1 METRILLIEDDPG
14 DVRLIREILSEEG
27 TCTFN
32 LEISSSLSDGMNKL
46 SQHQYDVVLLDL
58 NLPDSTGISTLKE
71 IKNKFDRIPI
81 IILTGL
87 PDEDLESSAI
97 LRGVQDYLV
106 KGKIDHVS
114 LVHSIRYAIERQRLE
129 DGLRTSEARYR
140 RLFETAQDGI
150 LVLNAETGEI
160 TDVNPYLI
168 RMLGYTHDEIIGKQ
182 LWELGFSKDLLT
194 GKKALPGIQKQ
205 GYIRY
210 DDLTL
215 QTKDKKVYRI
225 EFISKKYRVNGKD
238 VIQCD
243 IRDISQRKQMESA
256 VIENETKFKEL
267 FQNMGSCAVI
277 YEAEEDGRDFII
289 KDFNQ
294 AAEKVEHVTKAE
306 VIGKRVTE
314 VFPGV
319 FEFGIFAIF
328 QRVWKT
334 GIPEFFPIK
343 LYQDKRISGWK
354 ENYIY
359 RLGTG
364 EIVAVYDDISE
375 RKKTEE
381 ALLLS
386 EQNFRSTFDRSPL
399 GIRIVTGEGKT
410 IYVNQSLLDI
420 FGYADLKE
428 YNSISNKERYTA
440 KGYAEHRE
448 RVEKISRGDTA
459 LPGYEVEIITKKGG
473 VRTLAASRSEV
484 LWNSIPRYQVI
495 YRDITEQ
502 KKLELQGR
510 KRVEQLTFI
519 ADASQ
524 QLNMAENSLQL
535 YRLICQLIK
544 KIIGQGYVA
553 IAMIDDDSTNVS
565 IVASEG
571 IQDNNLLNS
580 TLRILGTDPRLQK
593 YPVKKMAENE
603 MSLFKTSRLTLYPG
617 GLFTLLGRKYPKMVC
632 SLIEQ
637 TLGLKYVYV
646 IGFQYRERILGGIS
660 ILCNSQNQIE
670 ENQRIIEAITAQA
683 SAILGRYQAEEKTHS
698 SEEKYRTLYQ
708 AMAQGVLYQNAFGE
722 VTSVNPAAE
731 RILGATRSIINN
743 VEVISS
749 DTESIHEDGSP
760 YTNEDTPSM
769 IALRTGKPV
778 KDVIMGLRAKNESD
792 FRWILCSAT
801 PLFRQGEEK
810 PYQSFVTFD
819 DITRLKKTEEDLR
832 NSERHYHSLFEHMVE
847 GFAHCKIIFEGD
859 QPRDFVYLEVND
871 SFEKLTG
878 LKNVI
883 GKKVSELIPGFHET
897 NPQLLQAY
905 SRVSLTG
912 HPEQFEINIQQLNMW
927 LDVSVYSIEKG
938 SFVAIFDNITRRKEA
953 ENLSKMSLQ
962 IEERLNKPGNMKELT
977 GDLLTII
984 QELSEFDAAGIRL
997 NEGLDFPY
1005 YDSKGFSQ
1013 GHLDSEN
1020 LICRKHA
1027 DGEIQEA
1034 SNGKADMDC
1043 ICGEVIMGKYDPQ
1056 KPCFSPYGS
1065 FWTNDLAE
1073 FLASN
1078 NKSQTL
1084 YRNQCVLEGFK
1095 SMAVIPIKSSDGGNS
1110 GLLQLNGLKP
1120 NLCTP
1125 ETIKHYEGIAA
1136 SIGIVIDQRRKE
1148 AAVIAS
1154 ENKYRSLVNNLKLG
1168 VFRSTLG
1175 DKGKYLEV
1183 NPAMEQITGYS
1194 REELLTIKIAD
1205 LYVDAQV
1212 RGKQN
1217 AESEVS
1223 TSTLVREHQLRKKD
1237 GNIIDVSTM
1246 VTTVRDDSRKTLYV
1260 DGVIEDITERKQA
1273 ASRALEME
1281 TLKQLNKAKSE
1292 LLANVSHELRTPLAS
1307 IKGNIETLIEDDVEW
1322 SREQQ
1327 LDFLNSANHEADHL
1341 TGLIKE
1347 LLDMSRIDS
1356 GKLKLEKADHSLQE
1370 ILGSIAERL
1379 NAVTVHHKLIQIIP
1393 PNLPRINVD
1402 KIRIGEVITNLVE
1415 NAAKFSAKGNPITI
1429 KTQTEFDKLIISIE
1443 DKGEGISKEEQ
1454 GKLFNRFYQAE
1465 RVVSGKT
1472 KGTGLGLS
1480 ICKGIIEA
1488 HDGTI
1493 HVESETGKG
1502 STFSFSIPINN
1513 ETSNPD
1519 TSPKQSDSTIQ

>member
-1 METRILLIEDDPG
+1 METRILLIEDNPG
-14 DVRLIREILSEEG
+14 DVRLIGEILSEEG
-27 TCTFN
+27 ACCFH
-32 LEISSSLSDGMNKL
+32 LEIASTLSDGLNKL
-46 SQHQYDVVLLDL
+46 SQNQIDVVLLDL
-58 NLPDSTGISTLKE
+58 NLPDSHGISTLRE
-71 IKNKFDRIPI
+71 VKNNFDRIPI

-87 PDEDLESSAI
+87 LDKDLESSAI
-97 LRGVQDYLV
+97 LSGVQDYLV
-106 KGKIDHVS
+106 KGKIDHDS

-168 RMLGYTHDEIIGKQ
+168 RMLGYTFDEIIGKQ
-182 LWELGFSKDLLT
+182 LWELGFPQDLLT
-194 GKKALPGIQKQ
+194 GKKAFQGLQKQ
-205 GYIRY
+205 GYFRY
-210 DDLTL
+210 DDLPL

-256 VIENETKFKEL
+256 VKENETKFREL

-294 AAEKVEHVTKAE
+294 AAEKVEHLTKAE
-306 VIGKRVTE
+306 VVGKRVTE

-319 FEFGIFAIF
+319 ADFGIFEVF

-334 GIPEFFPIK
+334 GKPEFFPIK

-354 ENYIY
+354 ENYVY

-364 EIVAVYDDISE
+364 EVVAVYDDISE

-381 ALLLS
+381 ALFLS

-399 GIRIVTGEGKT
+399 GIRIVTREGKT

-448 RVEKISRGDTA
+448 RVEKIFRDELT
-459 LPGYEVEIITKKGG
+459 LPDYEVEIVTKKGE

-484 LWNSIPRYQVI
+484 PWNGISQFQVI

-502 KKLELQGR
+502 KKLEIQER

-524 QLNMAENSLQL
+524 QLNMAENSRQL
-535 YRLICQLIK
+535 YQLICQLIIK
-544 KIIGQGYVA
+544 TIGQGNVS
-553 IAMIDDDSTNVS
+553 IAMIDDDSKSVS
-565 IVASEG
+565 IAASEG
-571 IQDNNLLNS
+571 LKDKSLINS
-580 TLRILGTDPRLQK
+580 VLRILGTDPRLQK
-593 YPVKKMAENE
+593 YPIQKMTDVEIA
-603 MSLFKTSRLTLYPG
+603 MFKTSRLTPYPG
-617 GLFTLLGRKYPKMVC
+617 GLYALLGRKYPKMVC

-637 TLGLKYVYV
+637 TLGLKYVYI

-660 ILCNSQNQIE
+660 ILCNSQTQVE
-670 ENQRIIEAITAQA
+670 ENQRVIEAITAQA
-683 SAILGRYQAEEKTHS
+683 SAILGRYQAEEKNRS
-698 SEEKYRTLYQ
+698 SEEKYRTLYHT
-708 AMAQGVLYQNAFGE
+708 MAQGVLYQDASGE

-731 RILGATRSIINN
+731 RILGATRSLINN
-743 VEVISS
+743 VEVIST
-749 DTESIHEDGSP
+749 DTESVHEDGSP
-760 YTNEDTPSM
+760 FTNEDTPSM
-769 IALRTGKPV
+769 LALKTGKPV

-819 DITRLKKTEEDLR
+819 DISPL
-832 NSERHYHSLFEHMVE
+832 
-847 GFAHCKIIFEGD
+847 
-859 QPRDFVYLEVND
+859 
-871 SFEKLTG
+871 
-878 LKNVI
+878 
-883 GKKVSELIPGFHET
+883 
-897 NPQLLQAY
+897 
-905 SRVSLTG
+905 
-912 HPEQFEINIQQLNMW
+912 
-927 LDVSVYSIEKG
+927 
-938 SFVAIFDNITRRKEA
+938 KEA
-953 ENLSKMSLQ
+953 ENLSKMSLLL
-962 IEERLNKPGNMKELT
+962 EERLNKPGNMKELT

-984 QELSEFDAAGIRL
+984 HELSEFEAAGIRL
-997 NEGLDFPY
+997 NEGADFPY

-1013 GHLDSEN
+1013 EHLDSEN
-1020 LICRKHA
+1020 LICRRNA
-1027 DGEIQEA
+1027 FGELQKDSKGNA
-1034 SNGKADMDC
+1034 AMDC

-1056 KPCFSPYGS
+1056 KSCVTPYGS

-1073 FLASN
+1073 FIASN
-1078 NKSQTL
+1078 NASQTL
-1084 YRNQCVLEGFK
+1084 YRNKCVLEGFK
-1095 SMAVIPIKSSDGGNS
+1095 SLAVIPIKSYDGGNT

-1125 ETIKHYEGIAA
+1125 ETIKHYERIAG
-1136 SIGIVIDQRRKE
+1136 SIGSVIDQRRKE
-1148 AAVIAS
+1148 AAVKAS
-1154 ENKYRSLVNNLKLG
+1154 EDKYRSLVNNLKLG

-1175 DKGKYLEV
+1175 NEGRYLEV

-1205 LYVDAQV
+1205 LYVNAEV
-1212 RGKQN
+1212 RARQN

-1223 TSTLVREHQLRKKD
+1223 NSTLIREHKLRKKD
-1237 GNIIDVSTM
+1237 GSIIDVSTM
-1246 VTTVRDDSRKTLYV
+1246 VTTVRDDSRITLYV

-1281 TLKQLNKAKSE
+1281 TLKQLNKARSE

-1307 IKGNIETLIEDDVEW
+1307 IKGNIETLIEDDVKW

-1327 LDFLNSANHEADHL
+1327 LDFLNSANQEADHL

-1356 GKLKLEKADHSLQE
+1356 GKLKLEKADYSPQE
-1370 ILGSIAERL
+1370 IFSSIAERL
-1379 NAVTVHHKLIQIIP
+1379 NALTVHHKLIQIIP

-1402 KIRIGEVITNLVE
+1402 KVRIGEVITNLVE
-1415 NAAKFSAKGNPITI
+1415 NATKFSPEGSPITL
-1429 KTQTEFDKLIISIE
+1429 KTQTDLDKLIISVE
-1443 DKGEGISKEEQ
+1443 DAGEGISKEEQ

-1472 KGTGLGLS
+1472 QGTGLGLAIS
-1480 ICKGIIEA
+1480 KGIIEA
-1488 HDGTI
+1488 HGGTI
-1493 HVESETGKG
+1493 QVESKTGKG
-1502 STFSFSIPINN
+1502 STFSFSIPFKNEIPDP
-1513 ETSNPD
+1513 ETSL
-1519 TSPKQSDSTIQ
+1519 KQGDSTIQ